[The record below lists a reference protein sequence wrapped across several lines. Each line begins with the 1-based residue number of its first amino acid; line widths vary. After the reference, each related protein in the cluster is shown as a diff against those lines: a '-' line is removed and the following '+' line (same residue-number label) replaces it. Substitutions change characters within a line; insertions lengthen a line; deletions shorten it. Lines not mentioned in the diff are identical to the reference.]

1 MPKLCRKIVFLSTKK
16 LIFVSNLTIMNKI
29 VRSQKL
35 IKIFFHLCF
44 VISVFFLFRYNSVL
58 RPLAEND
65 YYKEYLSALF
75 MVTMLYI
82 NYLLFIPHF
91 YLKRKT
97 VIYLLLSLTSIVI
110 VSFLEII
117 LLTPNIKDCLPH
129 ELSKDEIRKFIL
141 VDYFSVCGRNMLFL
155 LFFFMLK
162 IIENEKQIREKEQ
175 ITLAQSKGYISVP
188 TKDSLKYISLL
199 DIFYIIHEKN
209 YCYIYTLD
217 GNKYSKYISLTKI
230 LYYLPYTQFIRV
242 NRNIIVN
249 KNNIIFCEKGNIT
262 IYNNKSGEER
272 TFSLSE
278 KYVPNIR
285 EKIASAVGLNLSVDG
300 LNSKNDG
307 LNGRSGGLNEGI
319 NKTNLEE
326 FMDKIAH
333 NEDLLILCQIIA
345 KDPSVTM
352 KSLSDQ
358 LGVSLKT
365 VERRIKILKDKGVLQ
380 HSGAKKNGEYVFA
393 PSITESIINWLITD
407 EPVDGDSVAAM

>member
-1 MPKLCRKIVFLSTKK
+1 MLSKIEKFPVGRIVFH
-16 LIFVSNLTIMNKI
+16 FCFI
-29 VRSQKL
+29 VGIIL
-35 IKIFFHLCF
+35 F
-44 VISVFFLFRYNSVL
+44 FRYNSIL
-58 RPLAEND
+58 RPLARNE
-65 YYKEYLSALF
+65 YYKEIFSAIILL
-75 MVTMLYI
+75 TTLYI
-82 NYLLFIPHF
+82 NYLILIPLLF
-91 YLKRKT
+91 LKRKLFAF
-97 VIYLLLSLTSIVI
+97 LLLSLASVFLAT
-110 VSFLEII
+110 FLEMSLVTSNII
-117 LLTPNIKDCLPH
+117 NCLPTSFT
-129 ELSKDEIRKFIL
+129 EQKIRSSIMMHSLFIG
-141 VDYFSVCGRNMLFL
+141 GRNIAFL

-285 EKIASAVGLNLSVDG
+285 EKIASADGLNLSVDG

-358 LGVSLKT
+358 LGISLKT
-365 VERRIKILKDKGVLQ
+365 VERRIKILKDKGILQ

-393 PSITESIINWLITD
+393 PSISVDVLNCLTSD
-407 EPVDGDSVAAM
+407 EPVDGDSVVTM